1 MSDTSLLRDAAY
13 IAGNWVQT
21 GTHLDVLDPATG
33 ERVGRVPRCGADE
46 ARVAVDAAAG
56 VFEQWRSLSARD
68 RAEPL
73 HRMARTMERRE
84 DELARLLTREQGK
97 PLTESR
103 AEIRYAASFLT
114 WFAEEARRNYG
125 ETIPAPS
132 ADQRVFVLRQAVG
145 IGAAI
150 TPWNFP
156 SAMITRK
163 LGPALAA
170 GCPLILKP
178 AEATPLCALAL
189 AAVAEEAG
197 VPAGVFSVLTGD
209 RDDAADLGAA
219 LIGDARVRKLSFT
232 GSTAVGTKLLEASAA
247 TVKRVSLELGGNA
260 PFLVLDDADVETAVA
275 GCLVA
280 KFRNAGQTCVA
291 ANRVLVQDGVYE
303 RFRDTLGQ
311 AIAAL
316 RVGPGLTPGVQI
328 GPLIDRRGFEKVEA
342 LVADALGAG
351 AHATVGG
358 GKAEAGGTFFAP
370 TLLEGVT
377 ANMRISREEIFGPV
391 APLTRFGSDAEGI
404 ALANETPAGLVA
416 YLYGRDLGRLV
427 RGYEALEAGMVGVN
441 TGLVSAAEVPFGGWK
456 ESGLGREGSRHG
468 LEDWTE
474 LKSVTVALDVRQPS

>member
-1 MSDTSLLRDAAY
+1 MGSGDTSLLRDRAY
-13 IAGNWVQT
+13 IGGEWVETRSELAVQ
-21 GTHLDVLDPATG
+21 DPATG
-33 ERVGRVPRCGADE
+33 ATIGSVPRCGAEE
-46 ARVAVDAAAG
+46 ALAAIDAAVR
-56 VFEQWRSLSARD
+56 VFERWRSLSARD

-84 DELARLLTREQGK
+84 EELARLLTHEQGK
-97 PLTESR
+97 PLSESR

-125 ETIPAPS
+125 EIIPAPA
-132 ADQRVFVLRQAVG
+132 ADQRVLVLRQPIGV
-145 IGAAI
+145 GAAI

-178 AEATPLCALAL
+178 AEATPLSALAL
-189 AAVAEEAG
+189 AAIAEQAG
-197 VPAGVFSVLTGD
+197 IPAGVFSVLTGN

-219 LIGDARVRKLSFT
+219 LIADARVRKLSFT
-232 GSTAVGTKLLEASAA
+232 GSTTVGKKLLEASAA

-260 PFLVLDDADVETAVA
+260 PFVVLDDADVDGAVA

-291 ANRVLVQDGVYE
+291 ANRILVQDGIYE
-303 RFRDTLGQ
+303 RFRDGLAD

-316 RVGPGLTPGVQI
+316 RIGPGLEPDVQI
-328 GPLIDRRGFEKVEA
+328 GPLIDRRGFDKVRA
-342 LVADALGAG
+342 LVAEARTAG
-351 AHATVGG
+351 ARATVGG
-358 GKAEAGGTFFAP
+358 REAEAGGTFFMP
-370 TLLEGVT
+370 TLLEDVT
-377 ANMRISREEIFGPV
+377 ADMRISREEVFGPV

-404 ALANETPAGLVA
+404 ALANSTPAGLIA
-416 YLYGRDLGRLV
+416 YLYGRDFRRLV
-427 RGYEALEAGMVGVN
+427 HGYEALEAGMVGVN
-441 TGLVSAAEVPFGGWK
+441 TGLVSTAEVPFGGWK

-474 LKSVTVALDVRQPS
+474 LKSVTVALG